1 MSTLVQQ
8 QLLTVRETAERLA
21 ISEKSVRRRIRAG
34 VIPALRLGQKGS
46 AIRIPAD
53 ELAGWIDERRTAG
66 ASSPPSPAETLPRA
80 LGPRRCRAVE
90 PGRVAR
96 GPSDEPL

>member
-66 ASSPPSPAETLPRA
+66 ASSPPSPAETPAASSRA
-80 LGPRRCRAVE
+80 PEVSGSRARARRAGAER
-90 PGRVAR
+90 
-96 GPSDEPL
+96 